1 MDYNSVIELFGL
13 QNLLSMEEMQ
23 EQRDSGMIRQTSN
36 RTKQPTEGNAC
47 AARIDGSRDG
57 WLTASQTSSGVPI

>member
-1 MDYNSVIELFGL
+1 
-13 QNLLSMEEMQ
+13 MEEMQ